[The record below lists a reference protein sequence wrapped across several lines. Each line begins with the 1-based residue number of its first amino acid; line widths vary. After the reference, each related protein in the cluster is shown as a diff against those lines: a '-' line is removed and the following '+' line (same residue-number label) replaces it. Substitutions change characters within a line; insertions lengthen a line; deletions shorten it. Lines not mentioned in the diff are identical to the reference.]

1 MSKNTKFINF
11 IAGRY
16 FSSRKKVKMVS
27 TTSIITII
35 GTFLGTFAIIA
46 SLSVMNG
53 FRDMIFT
60 RTQDMSPDM
69 TFYVKN
75 SLPEDRTKLLEDL
88 NKDPRF
94 QTVTPSIERKM
105 LLSSGKYQQ
114 LAFVKGIQPKE
125 YQNIV
130 KLSPYLQEKQS
141 LTNDIAKTSYPE
153 IILGVSL
160 ANKLG
165 LETGDTLDLI
175 SLLDVESYNV
185 PTMKCIIKD
194 VFNVTVFDFDY
205 RAYIHILDMKYL
217 LNEPNAHQFEAELYL
232 KKELSEVNKY
242 WKAHLPADVR
252 MATWWEEHLELF
264 SAMQI
269 EKLATFL
276 VLSLIVLIA
285 GFNLISSMIMLL
297 LEKKWEIGIL
307 QSMGCAPR
315 DAHKIYFRLG
325 WYTGGI
331 GMFSGTIFSVL
342 LLLIQQYFPFIV
354 MPGANEVYIFKYVP
368 VILNVWDVLATVLM
382 VSILIT
388 LSSLIPA
395 RRANK
400 IKPLEAIKTKN

>member
-1 MSKNTKFINF
+1 MSSKGNFINF

-16 FSSRKKVKMVS
+16 FSSRKKVKMIS

-53 FRDMIFT
+53 FREMLFT

-75 SLPEDRTKLLEDL
+75 SGVEERDKLFEDL
-88 NKDPRF
+88 KKDLRF
-94 QTVTPSIERKM
+94 KTVTPSIERKM

-114 LAFVKGIQPKE
+114 LAFVKGIQPDD

-130 KLSPYLQEKQS
+130 KLSPYLQENKF
-141 LTNDIAKTSYPE
+141 LTNDIANTSFPE
-153 IILGVSL
+153 IIVGLSL

-165 LETGDTLDLI
+165 LETGDTLDII
-175 SLLDVESYNV
+175 SLLDVKSYNT
-185 PTMKCIIKD
+185 PSMKCIIKD

-217 LNEPNAHQFEAELYL
+217 LNEPNAHQFEVELKSTKDL
-232 KKELSEVNKY
+232 TEVSKY
-242 WKAHLPADVR
+242 WKAHLPTDAR
-252 MATWWEEHLELF
+252 LATWWEEHLDLF

-307 QSMGCAPR
+307 QSMGCAPG
-315 DAHKIYFRLG
+315 DAQKIYFNLG

-331 GMFSGTIFSVL
+331 GMLFGTVFAVVI
-342 LLLIQQYFPFIV
+342 LLIQQYFPFII
-354 MPGANEVYIFKYVP
+354 MPGANDVYIFKYVP
-368 VILNVWDVLATVLM
+368 VIVNLWDVLATVAM
-382 VSILIT
+382 VSLLIT

>member
-1 MSKNTKFINF
+1 MI
-11 IAGRY
+11 
-16 FSSRKKVKMVS
+16 S
-27 TTSIITII
+27 TTSMITII

-75 SLPEDRTKLLEDL
+75 SAVEDRNELIKDL
-88 NKDPRF
+88 NKDLRF
-94 QTVTPSIERKM
+94 KTVTPSIERKM
-105 LLSSGKYQQ
+105 LLSSGNYQQ
-114 LAFVKGIQPKE
+114 LAFVKGIQPDE
-125 YQNIV
+125 YQDIV
-130 KLSPYLQEKQS
+130 KLSPYLQEDEF
-141 LTNDIAKTSYPE
+141 LTDDIGQTGFPE
-153 IILGVSL
+153 IILGISL
-160 ANKLG
+160 AHKLG

-175 SLLDVESYNV
+175 SMLDIDSYNV
-185 PTMKCIIKD
+185 PSMKCIIKD
-194 VFNVTVFDFDY
+194 VFNATVFDFDY

-217 LNEPNAHQFEAELYL
+217 LDEPNAHLFEAELHSP
-232 KKELSEVNKY
+232 KDLSEVNKY
-242 WKAHLPADVR
+242 WKANLPDDIR
-252 MATWWEEHLELF
+252 MATWWEEHLDLF

-276 VLSLIVLIA
+276 VLSLIVIIA

-307 QSMGCAPR
+307 QSMGCAPG
-315 DAHKIYFRLG
+315 DAHRIYFRLG

-331 GMFSGTIFSVL
+331 GMLSGTIFSL
-342 LLLIQQYFPFIV
+342 LILLIQQYFPFIV

-368 VILNVWDVLATVLM
+368 VIVTFWDVLATVAM

-388 LSSLIPA
+388 FSSLIPA